1 MLLCRVES
9 IIDRLSQINLLIKS
23 ENFLLR
29 RKEGGVI
36 LMGLLGRSA
45 TP

>member
-1 MLLCRVES
+1 MLLCRLES
-9 IIDRLSQINLLIKS
+9 TIDRLSQINLLIKS

>member
-29 RKEGGVI
+29 RKEGGAI

>member
-29 RKEGGVI
+29 RKEDGVI